1 MLGSKSHKQLLI
13 AGVLLGM
20 CVLLYYYAFGEL
32 KPEANL
38 KQNYLVKQSRHPI
51 FFLDFQFDGHKQ
63 GDKVFSIKAAK
74 LSVEKKKLGLFRSG
88 AIRTAV
94 FKSAEIDIY
103 AQPVE
108 LDNNVEDDRQ
118 QSNYSLNGV
127 FTEDTMPAHLF
138 KNVVSLI
145 FEPVKIN
152 FHTGKTL
159 TTQIMANKAT
169 VNPKAR
175 KIIFQGEV
183 LATSE
188 YRSLAA
194 DELTLFPANMLFK
207 SDQRF
212 VLQSPEKQIVG
223 NNLTADL
230 SLNLISKQGFS
241 K

>member
-1 MLGSKSHKQLLI
+1 M
-13 AGVLLGM
+13 
-20 CVLLYYYAFGEL
+20 
-32 KPEANL
+32 
-38 KQNYLVKQSRHPI
+38 
-51 FFLDFQFDGHKQ
+51 DFQFDGNKQ
-63 GDKVFSIKAAK
+63 EDKVFSIKAAK
-74 LSVEKKKLGLFRSG
+74 LSIEKKKLGLFRSG
-88 AIRTAV
+88 AIRIAV

-103 AQPVE
+103 PQPVE
-108 LDNNVEDDRQ
+108 FDIDVEDDRQ
-118 QSNYSLNGV
+118 QSNYSLNDV
-127 FTEDTMPAHLF
+127 FTEETMPAHLF

-152 FHTGKTL
+152 FHTDKTS

-183 LATSE
+183 LATTE

-194 DELTLFPANMLFK
+194 DELTLFPDSMLFK
-207 SDQRF
+207 SDRNF
-212 VLQSPEKQIVG
+212 VLKTPEKQIVG
-223 NNLTADL
+223 NNLTMDL